1 MRCRKA
7 RSLLSAACSEELD
20 VRQHAAVREH
30 VASCPSCKREHAI
43 YASIQEAAQEL
54 PTEPIADDFNN
65 RLLNRIAEERFAE
78 TRTKAFMPKRA
89 PRFQWKSLV
98 PVTVVAGL
106 LAVVTLNVYRPGR
119 LGQPD
124 QQMSSL
130 LPTAG
135 TPTAETPIH
144 MDDRYLTAQPS
155 GNPNVTVAME
165 ESWTLNHKMAQT
177 ERLDQISRR
186 LTSHRAFV
194 NQMTGNSMVSSQTAQ
209 PSQRRFFQ
217 TPGVTFHIYRVSTPT
232 GGGESDQAY

>member
-54 PTEPIADDFNN
+54 PPEPISDDFNT

-78 TRTKAFMPKRA
+78 TRTKAFLPKRA
-89 PRFQWKSLV
+89 PRFQWKTLV
-98 PVTVVAGL
+98 SVTVAAGL
-106 LAVVTLNVYRPGR
+106 LAVVTLNVY
-119 LGQPD
+119 QPN

-130 LPTAG
+130 IPTAT
-135 TPTAETPIH
+135 TPTAEAPTH

-165 ESWTLNHKMAQT
+165 ESWTLNQKMAQT
-177 ERLDQISRR
+177 ERLDQISQR
-186 LTSHRAFV
+186 LTSNRAFV
-194 NQMTGNSMVSSQTAQ
+194 NQMTGNSMVSGQTSG

-217 TPGVTFHIYRVSTPT
+217 TPGVTFYIYRVNTPT